1 MIDKRIE
8 LYYDNGNPR
17 FTTLSTTTANQVTS
31 AIGAATILITSA
43 VQNHLVALGPAAN
56 STVTT
61 NCIFIP
67 VGSSFMFNVGTDW
80 KVAVKTHSGAGHISI
95 VKMD

>member
-8 LYYDNGNPR
+8 LYYDNGDPK
-17 FTTLSTTTANQVTS
+17 FTTLDTTTANQVTS
-31 AIGAATILITSA
+31 AFGATRILITSA
-43 VQNHLVALGPAAN
+43 VQNHLVALGPTAN

-61 NCIFIP
+61 NCIFMP
-67 VGSSFMFNVGTDW
+67 VGSSLMFNVGTNW
-80 KVAVKTHSGAGHISI
+80 KVAVKSVSATGHISI